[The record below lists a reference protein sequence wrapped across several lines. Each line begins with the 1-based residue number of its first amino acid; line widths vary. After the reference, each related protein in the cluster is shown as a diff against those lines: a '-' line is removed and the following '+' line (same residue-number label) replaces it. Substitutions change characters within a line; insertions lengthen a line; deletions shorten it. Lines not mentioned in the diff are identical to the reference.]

1 MREERTLQNQLRE
14 IGATIYAN
22 PFEISN
28 FSLIDQNNNEFN
40 NANFLGNWNL
50 LFFGFTS
57 CPDICPIT
65 MAELGRFFNEWGQRN
80 SHKPPRIILVTVD
93 PETDSPEKMK
103 EYLEGFSPEFIGL
116 TGNRSS
122 LQRVAEELFVA
133 FDDADILGVESPG
146 HNTHSNFANPS
157 DYVIDHSSHISVINP
172 NGDLFAV
179 MRPPHRA
186 RDISIAFRLIS
197 Q

>member
-1 MREERTLQNQLRE
+1 
-14 IGATIYAN
+14 
-22 PFEISN
+22 
-28 FSLIDQNNNEFN
+28 
-40 NANFLGNWNL
+40 
-50 LFFGFTS
+50 
-57 CPDICPIT
+57 